1 MANLN
6 KITDEISQC
15 TLCPLHENRTNAVP
29 GEGNPRADLLF
40 IGEGPGKKE
49 DELGR
54 PFVGPAGKLL
64 EELLA
69 TIGLKREDVFIAN
82 VVKCRPPGNR
92 DPLPEEVEACWPY
105 LQQQVNA
112 VDPKLIILLG
122 RHSLDRFLPN
132 MKISQARG
140 KPMRREVE
148 NLGRYVFYPIYH
160 PAAALHNPNNRQPLI
175 DDFQK
180 IPAVLAEVDKLPE
193 KDAADVEIEDDIAEP
208 QEKQARLEL

>member
-1 MANLN
+1 MADLS
-6 KITDEISQC
+6 KIAAKIGKCEK
-15 TLCPLHENRTNAVP
+15 CPLHENRTNTVP
-29 GEGNPRADLLF
+29 GEGNAEADLLF

-49 DELGR
+49 DELAR

-64 EELLA
+64 EELLG
-69 TIGLKREDVFIAN
+69 TINLTREDVFIAN

-105 LQQQVNA
+105 LQQQVALIN
-112 VDPKLIILLG
+112 PKLIILLG
-122 RHSLDRFLPN
+122 RHSLDRFIPN

-160 PAAALHNPNNRQPLI
+160 PAAALHNPNNREPLLE
-175 DDFQK
+175 DFRR
-180 IPAVLAEVDKLPE
+180 IPTVLEEVAKLPA
-193 KDAADVEIEDDIAEP
+193 KDAAEESEEDIDEP
-208 QEKQARLEL
+208 EEKQARLEL

>member
-1 MANLN
+1 MADLS
-6 KITDEISQC
+6 KIAAKIGKC
-15 TLCPLHENRTNAVP
+15 KKCPLHENRTNTVP
-29 GEGNPRADLLF
+29 GEGNAKADLLF

-49 DELGR
+49 DELAR

-64 EELLA
+64 EELLG
-69 TIGLKREDVFIAN
+69 TINLTREDVFIAN

-105 LQQQVNA
+105 LQQQVALIN
-112 VDPKLIILLG
+112 PKLIILLG
-122 RHSLDRFLPN
+122 RHSLDRFIPN

-160 PAAALHNPNNRQPLI
+160 PAAALHNPNNREPLLE
-175 DDFQK
+175 DFRR
-180 IPAVLAEVDKLPE
+180 IPTVLEEVAKLPA
-193 KDAADVEIEDDIAEP
+193 KDAAEESEENIDEP
-208 QEKQARLEL
+208 EEKQARLEL

>member
-1 MANLN
+1 MVDLN
-6 KITDEISQC
+6 KIAAEIGKC
-15 TLCPLHENRTNAVP
+15 TKCPLHENRTNAVP
-29 GEGNPRADLLF
+29 GEGDPQADLLF
-40 IGEGPGKKE
+40 IGEGPGRKE

-69 TIGLKREDVFIAN
+69 TIDLKREDVFIAN
-82 VVKCRPPGNR
+82 VIKCRPPGNR

-105 LQQQVNA
+105 LQQQVGLIK
-112 VDPKLIILLG
+112 PKLIVLLG

-160 PAAALHNPNNRQPLI
+160 PAAALHNPNNRQPLM

-180 IPAVLAEVDKLPE
+180 IPAVLEEVAKLPA
-193 KDAADVEIEDDIAEP
+193 KDEASTEIEDETDEP
-208 QEKQARLEL
+208 EEKQARLEL